1 MSTPDP
7 TSSNARRTELVL
19 QATMTQ
25 PMAVFSSADAI
36 DPELE
41 IDERSAIDQ
50 FVATIEALNVVLAR
64 HSPDAATGASPRS
77 VPRGP
82 SDDALESLF
91 AIEASE
97 DLEQVSAPVA
107 DPHALAGA
115 AAATPAEREDEV
127 TLQLNNLV
135 FLGYMSAVE
144 SYLRCLTRQLI
155 WADEFTAESMH
166 DVKITFGAARHATP
180 GLLPEVLME
189 DMTFITLD
197 SVKDLL
203 VKMIGVGVGSIH
215 ELIKEY
221 DRICQLR
228 HCIVHRFGRLG
239 SKNAAKLGFGTHGKL
254 IERKIKIRTSQLEAL
269 AFNLLNFVKEI
280 NNHIYA
286 GVMKRSASRS
296 LVWQWDEQSD
306 IAAFE
311 RLYTVFR
318 QTSAPGASEAPS
330 QAYAVF
336 KAQCEKGSAT
346 QIERAKQANPR

>member
-1 MSTPDP
+1 
-7 TSSNARRTELVL
+7 
-19 QATMTQ
+19 MTQ
-25 PMAVFSSADAI
+25 PMAAFSSTDAI

-64 HSPDAATGASPRS
+64 HSPDAGTVLSPPS
-77 VPRGP
+77 VPSAP

-91 AIEASE
+91 AIEPTEEA
-97 DLEQVSAPVA
+97 EQGSAPVA
-107 DPHALAGA
+107 MPHALAGEGV
-115 AAATPAEREDEV
+115 ATPAEREDEV

-155 WADEFTAESMH
+155 WVDEFTAESMQ

-189 DMTFITLD
+189 DMTFITMD

-215 ELIKEY
+215 DLIKEY

-239 SKNAAKLGFGTHGKL
+239 SKNAAKLGFGTHGTL

-269 AFNLLNFVKEI
+269 AFNLLNFVKAM

-286 GVMKRSASRS
+286 GVMKRSAAQS

-306 IAAFE
+306 LAEFE

-318 QTSAPGASEAPS
+318 QTSAPGASDAPS
-330 QAYAVF
+330 RAYAIF

-346 QIERAKQANPR
+346 QVERAKQANLR